1 MNGTEGETAIIMLGL
16 CGLAG
21 ISSLTVLLLRRKLT
35 GTTRAQQDG
44 PPLIV
49 PAADGTGP
57 SAAGAATPPPLKPS
71 LRGPSGTGAGL

>member
-1 MNGTEGETAIIMLGL
+1 MNGEVLAAIIGL
-16 CGLAG
+16 SLNSLAWP
-21 ISSLTVLLLRRKLT
+21 VLFAFRRVSFTAWPK
-35 GTTRAQQDG
+35 
-44 PPLIV
+44 PPEASLIV